1 MGLNVLLIEIID
13 VANISNINCVASEFL
28 SNGWWDLDKLRDVL
42 QKDIVQ
48 KVIVGLLVLLVQVWI
63 KLFGDVF
70 LMEFSPRLLSNEKRV
85 RRQITS
91 DSSCM
96 TCCGP
101 IQSIAHIFKD
111 CSRDVCIWESMGV
124 PRQLRNAQNLR
135 FKAWLLGNL
144 KYIWK
149 WRNKQIFYVNFVVPM
164 DPKMI
169 IVRDVAEW
177 LKACVKSS
185 IKLVKRQISLSYDHL
200 DLTIDKGAIDLH
212 IEMDSKAIVMLLK
225 QTEVDNFHH
234 LETIMHSCR
243 LMMRQLRRCELNHIY
258 REKNIVADQLANWS
272 YNMDIGVLVFDEP
285 PVWIG
290 PTLIDV
296 AAGVPQTRFD
306 VVL

>member
-48 KVIVGLLVLLVQVWI
+48 KVIVGLL
-63 KLFGDVF
+63 
-70 LMEFSPRLLSNEKRV
+70 
-85 RRQITS
+85 
-91 DSSCM
+91 
-96 TCCGP
+96 
-101 IQSIAHIFKD
+101 
-111 CSRDVCIWESMGV
+111 
-124 PRQLRNAQNLR
+124 
-135 FKAWLLGNL
+135 
-144 KYIWK
+144 YIWK

-225 QTEVDNFHH
+225 QTQVDNFHH

-243 LMMRQLRRCELNHIY
+243 LMMRQLRMCELNHIY